1 MSLIKRIPLHS
12 LGDERGQLIS
22 LEGNKN
28 IPFAMK
34 RVYYI
39 FNTQP
44 FVRRGLH
51 AHKKLE
57 QLLICTSGSC
67 SILLDNGQN
76 KQTTRLESPDDALFI
91 GSMIWREM
99 YDFSAD
105 CVLMVVAS
113 DYYDEADYI
122 RDYDVFLGKIC
133 HATSALISG

>member
-67 SILLDNGQN
+67 SILLDDGQN
-76 KQTTRLESPDDALFI
+76 KQTTRLDAPHDALFI
-91 GSMIWREM
+91 GSMIWHEM

-122 RDYDVFLGKIC
+122 RDYDVFLNKV
-133 HATSALISG
+133 AMTVTSV

>member
-22 LEGNKN
+22 LEENKN

-67 SILLDNGQN
+67 SILLDDGQN
-76 KQTTRLESPDDALFI
+76 KQTTRLDAPHDALFI

-122 RDYDVFLGKIC
+122 RDYDVFLNKV
-133 HATSALISG
+133 AMTVTSV